1 MTDHDPHLAPSPIA
15 SDRDGA
21 EILRTIASFLTL
33 SDATSMVSIALPS
46 SVDHDYSTV
55 AAAANG
61 SAAVNTTPFSAD
73 SDSWAVGEDMEQ
85 LNTPATPAMMAI
97 SPGGTPRYVD
107 IDLSQSKYNPQKQQE
122 HPHSSSTRMMLCSRA
137 DDYCEDDF
145 EFEELLQ
152 ERKRRWAQERL
163 AAAVFAHPRSV
174 RSYCVEAYAA
184 ASEIRQ
190 LKDTAAARPSII
202 RDEEN
207 TNPET
212 HREPPTNSKSNNNT
226 NTNTS
231 GYQLQQQ
238 HQKYRYR
245 QQQQQ
250 QQQQQMRRY
259 RPRFHHRR
267 RRKDFAFVHDLV
279 DSVLHNVPL
288 SVLFDLVACSTDV
301 YCESVSC
308 TFRISAHSMKAVVSA
323 LSHAILV
330 VWDGITNFNP
340 FAVLDA
346 IISLQVN
353 AMGKTSEVLA
363 SGIQS
368 VATGVESA
376 SSLALHRLSRS
387 GVGSLSAAHR
397 TGSSSGSMGGTFSQ
411 QRRSSSSNRLQK
423 ELLRKVS
430 TINSAAEVISYRE
443 LKDDTGGLSRHAKS
457 RVQRMMHYDVS
468 LRPFVATVA
477 MPPTKADRIINN
489 EKNNNGMNS
498 NHSFGNVEFA
508 GLEDKTQSRSGTTER
523 RDSSSSTDSS
533 PMGSPF
539 MCTPQSFPPTPASR
553 NTVLARST
561 RFADD
566 VVFLARDKIRVHEA
580 KLSEN
585 ERTREMARALSEGKR
600 LAVFDAKDAG
610 NGIELT
616 CGQHLA
622 TKVGNMLYCS
632 ARSMVPILRNCYVYF
647 EMTVMPSAVGNNAFQ
662 ASMVTLS
669 IGLSTVE
676 MPSNTLVGAW
686 SGSVGLC
693 TTGQILT
700 AGQWCS
706 PGEPYSWPAGATVG
720 VLVNLD
726 DSSALEHWDGVM
738 ITAQV
743 TYNGT
748 RLLASRSVRNE
759 FSLELY
765 RLILFMLLLV
775 HIVNG
780 RIVTPPVSTLPT
792 TGGASGMHPG
802 AQMQMGLLNG
812 SLGYGP
818 QNPLAPNSTL
828 PLLVP
833 AAEELYPTVTLHS
846 PASAIMCR
854 FSAEDIVA
862 NSRESI
868 GAPESRTIYAVDGSV
883 ISFAEES

>member
-1 MTDHDPHLAPSPIA
+1 MPSGDFNKKGKQTKYKTTHTTMTDHDPHLAPSPIA
-15 SDRDGA
+15 SDRDGS

-46 SVDHDYSTV
+46 SVDHEYV
-55 AAAANG
+55 AAAATTANG
-61 SAAVNTTPFSAD
+61 AAVNTTPFSA
-73 SDSWAVGEDMEQ
+73 DSWAVGEDMEQ

-107 IDLSQSKYNPQKQQE
+107 IDLSLSKYNPQKQQQQQQ
-122 HPHSSSTRMMLCSRA
+122 HGSSSNRMMMCSRA
-137 DDYCEDDF
+137 EDYCEDDF

-163 AAAVFAHPRSV
+163 AAAVFAHPRSM
-174 RSYCVEAYAA
+174 RSYCVEAYRA

-190 LKDTAAARPSII
+190 LKDSNTSNGRPSI

-212 HREPPTNSKSNNNT
+212 HREPPTSTSSNN
-226 NTNTS
+226 S
-231 GYQLQQQ
+231 GYHQLQQQ

-267 RRKDFAFVHDLV
+267 RRKDFAFIHDLV

-308 TFRISAHSMKAVVSA
+308 TFRISAHNMKAVVSA

-397 TGSSSGSMGGTFSQ
+397 TGSSSGSMMAMGGTFSQ
-411 QRRSSSSNRLQK
+411 QRRSSSNNLLQK
-423 ELLRKVS
+423 KLLRKVS

-477 MPPTKADRIINN
+477 MPPTKADRNS
-489 EKNNNGMNS
+489 NNNNS
-498 NHSFGNVEFA
+498 SSSNGIKSSDSFGNVDFA
-508 GLEDKTQSRSGTTER
+508 GIADKTQSRNGTTER

-533 PMGSPF
+533 PIGSPF

-553 NTVLARST
+553 TTVLARST

-669 IGLSTVE
+669 IGLSTEE

-748 RLLASRSVRNE
+748 LLLALASSCQNDCR
-759 FSLELY
+759 LEVH
-765 RLILFMLLLV
+765 RLILFMLFLI
-775 HIVNG
+775 HI
-780 RIVTPPVSTLPT
+780 L
-792 TGGASGMHPG
+792 
-802 AQMQMGLLNG
+802 
-812 SLGYGP
+812 
-818 QNPLAPNSTL
+818 
-828 PLLVP
+828 
-833 AAEELYPTVTLHS
+833 
-846 PASAIMCR
+846 
-854 FSAEDIVA
+854 
-862 NSRESI
+862 
-868 GAPESRTIYAVDGSV
+868 
-883 ISFAEES
+883 

>member
-46 SVDHDYSTV
+46 SAESHEYSSSYNNNHNTGVV
-55 AAAANG
+55 AVPAHNG
-61 SAAVNTTPFSAD
+61 SGTAISTTPFSAD

-85 LNTPATPAMMAI
+85 LNTPVTPAMMTI
-97 SPGGTPRYVD
+97 SPGGTPRYVV
-107 IDLSQSKYNPQKQQE
+107 DLDLTQSKYNPQKTQQQQQLG
-122 HPHSSSTRMMLCSRA
+122 SNNNRMMMCSRPG
-137 DDYCEDDF
+137 DYCEDDW

-174 RSYCVEAYAA
+174 RAYCVEAYTA

-190 LKDTAAARPSII
+190 LKDGTMNHNSNNN
-202 RDEEN
+202 RDEE
-207 TNPET
+207 NPET
-212 HREPPTNSKSNNNT
+212 HREPPTASNT
-226 NTNTS
+226 TTS
-231 GYQLQQQ
+231 GYQLVQHRQQQ
-238 HQKYRYR
+238 HRY

-250 QQQQQMRRY
+250 LRRY
-259 RPRFHHRR
+259 RTNFSSHRR
-267 RRKDFAFVHDLV
+267 RRKDFAFIHDLV

-301 YCESVSC
+301 YCETASC
-308 TFRISAHSMKAVVSA
+308 TFRISAHNMKAVVSA

-387 GVGSLSAAHR
+387 GVGSLSAANR
-397 TGSSSGSMGGTFSQ
+397 SGSASGSMVMAMGGTFSQ
-411 QRRSSSSNRLQK
+411 QRRSSSNNLLQK
-423 ELLRKVS
+423 KLLRKVS

-477 MPPTKADRIINN
+477 VHHTTNTAHQDAITT
-489 EKNNNGMNS
+489 NNNKITGSNSSNNMNGGLKS
-498 NHSFGNVEFA
+498 KDSFGNVEFA
-508 GLEDKTQSRSGTTER
+508 GLADTAHSRNGATTER

-533 PMGSPF
+533 PMSSPF

-580 KLSEN
+580 KQSEN

-610 NGIELT
+610 NEIELT

-622 TKVGNMLYCS
+622 TKKGNMLYCS

-647 EMTVMPSAVGNNAFQ
+647 EMTVMPGAVGNNPFQ

-669 IGLSTVE
+669 VGLSTEE

-706 PGEPYSWPAGATVG
+706 PGEPYSWPVGATVG

-743 TYNGT
+743 TYNGK
-748 RLLASRSVRNE
+748 
-759 FSLELY
+759 F
-765 RLILFMLLLV
+765 
-775 HIVNG
+775 G
-780 RIVTPPVSTLPT
+780 
-792 TGGASGMHPG
+792 
-802 AQMQMGLLNG
+802 
-812 SLGYGP
+812 
-818 QNPLAPNSTL
+818 
-828 PLLVP
+828 
-833 AAEELYPTVTLHS
+833 
-846 PASAIMCR
+846 
-854 FSAEDIVA
+854 
-862 NSRESI
+862 
-868 GAPESRTIYAVDGSV
+868 
-883 ISFAEES
+883 